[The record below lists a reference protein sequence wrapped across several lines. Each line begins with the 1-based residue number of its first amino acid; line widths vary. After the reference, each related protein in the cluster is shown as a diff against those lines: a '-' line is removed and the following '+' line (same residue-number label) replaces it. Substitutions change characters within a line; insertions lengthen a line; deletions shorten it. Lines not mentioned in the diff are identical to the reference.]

1 MSQLIISRRL
11 ALAGLVLAGPLSQIS
26 LGGAAFA
33 QDSVD
38 AKFTAFLDACFDESV
53 ALSPEFMT
61 SLGLK
66 TDYGK
71 LDDYTDAGADKGLAL
86 SEDQLKRMKAGF
98 AFDKLNGQSQI
109 SWRLFEQ
116 SMEQAR
122 EGVRW
127 RHYFY
132 QATTNGSPAG
142 DIPIF
147 LINNHRVDGIGD
159 AEAYISR
166 IRDAKRV
173 MTEVSASIRTAAAK
187 GIVPPAFTFG
197 PVEKDALNVLEG
209 QPFSGTED
217 SAVWADFKEK
227 VGKLSVP
234 QGDKDRL
241 LAEGKAALTGP
252 FREGYD
258 IFLKTQKEVQPLA
271 KGNNGA
277 WALPDGQ
284 AYYAFRLKTSTTTA
298 MSAEEI
304 HELGVKNLE
313 RIQGE
318 MRAIMARVGFKG
330 SLQDFF
336 KTIKTDP
343 KYQYPNT
350 PEGKARYLA
359 DAKGYIAQVMKDAPK
374 YFLRLPKAPLEVRAV
389 EEWRQE
395 TASVAFY
402 NRPTP
407 DGSRPGIFYVNL
419 ADMTQVLKPQIEGIA
434 YHEGAP
440 GHHFQI
446 ALAQE
451 LQGLPKFRKFG
462 GYGAYIEGWGL
473 YSERLGKEMGYY
485 VDPISDFGRL
495 SLEAWRAVRLITDS
509 GMHAMKWSREKAID
523 FFRENSML
531 SERDI
536 VKEIERYLC
545 NPGQATSYMVGQQKI
560 LMLRDKAKAA
570 LGTKFDIRGFHDA
583 VLKDGALPLDVLEQQ
598 VDAYVAGAK

>member
-1 MSQLIISRRL
+1 MSQLLFSRRL

-122 EGVRW
+122 EAVRW
-127 RHYFY
+127 RHYVY

-166 IRDAKRV
+166 IKDAKRV
-173 MTEVSASIRTAAAK
+173 MTEVSASIRTSAAK

-258 IFLKTQKEVQPLA
+258 IFLKTQKDVQPLA
-271 KGNNGA
+271 RGNNGA

-284 AYYAFRLKTSTTTA
+284 AYYAFRLKGSTTTD
-298 MSAEEI
+298 MNAEQI
-304 HELGVKNLE
+304 HQLGVKNLE

-374 YFLRLPKAPLEVRAV
+374 YFIRLPKAPLEVRAV

-440 GHHFQI
+440 GHHFQF

>member
-1 MSQLIISRRL
+1 MSRRL
-11 ALAGLVLAGPLSQIS
+11 ALAGLVLAGPLAQLAS
-26 LGGAAFA
+26 AAPAFA

-38 AKFTAFLDACFDESV
+38 AKFTAFLDAAFDEAI
-53 ALSPEFMT
+53 ALSPETMT
-61 SLGLK
+61 ALGLK

-71 LDDYTDAGADKGLAL
+71 LDDYTDAGADRALAL

-98 AFDKLNGQSQI
+98 SFDKLGPQSQI

-116 SMEQAR
+116 SVEQAR
-122 EGVRW
+122 EGVKW
-127 RHYFY
+127 RDHFY

-142 DIPIF
+142 DIPVF

-159 AEAYISR
+159 AEAYVSR
-166 IRDAKRV
+166 IRETRRV
-173 MTEVSASIRTAAAK
+173 MVEVSAGIRESADRGVVA
-187 GIVPPAFTFG
+187 PAFTFA
-197 PVEKDALNVLEG
+197 PVEGDARNVLKG
-209 QPFSGTED
+209 APFTAGED
-217 SAVWADFKEK
+217 TAVWADFKAK

-252 FREGYD
+252 FREGYEH
-258 IFLKTQKEVQPLA
+258 FLAAQKAVQPLA
-271 KGNNGA
+271 RGNNGA

-284 AYYAFRLKTSTTTA
+284 AYYAYRLKTSTTTA
-298 MSAEEI
+298 MTAGEI
-304 HELGVKNLE
+304 HQLGLKNLE

-318 MRAIMARVGFKG
+318 MRVIMGKIGFTG

-336 KTIKTDP
+336 RTVKTDP

-359 DAKGYIAQVMKDAPK
+359 DANGFIAQVMAKAPQ
-374 YFLRLPKAPLEVRAV
+374 YFKRLPKAPLEVRAV

-446 ALAQE
+446 ALSQE
-451 LQGLPKFRKFG
+451 LESLPKSRKFAF
-462 GYGAYIEGWGL
+462 YGAYLEGWGL
-473 YSERLGKEMGYY
+473 YAERLGKEMGFYI
-485 VDPISDFGRL
+485 DPINDFGRL

-560 LMLRDKAKAA
+560 LMLRDKAKTA
-570 LGTKFDIRGFHDA
+570 LGAKFDIRGFHEV
-583 VLKDGALPLDVLEQQ
+583 VLENGALPLDVLEQQ
-598 VDAYVAGAK
+598 VDGYIAGAK

>member
-1 MSQLIISRRL
+1 MSQLLISRRL
-11 ALAGLVLAGPLSQIS
+11 ALAGLVLAGPLSQT
-26 LGGAAFA
+26 AFA

-38 AKFTAFLDACFDESV
+38 AKFTAFLDACFDESL
-53 ALSPEFMT
+53 ALSPESMT

-71 LDDYTDAGADKGLAL
+71 LDDYTDAGADTGLAL

-116 SMEQAR
+116 SLERAR
-122 EGVRW
+122 EAVRW

-147 LINNHRVDGIGD
+147 LINNHRIDGIGD
-159 AEAYISR
+159 AEAYVSR
-166 IRDAKRV
+166 IKDARRV
-173 MTEVSASIRTAAAK
+173 MIEVSASIRTSAEK

-217 SAVWADFKEK
+217 SAVWADFKDK

-258 IFLKTQKEVQPLA
+258 IFLKTQKDVQPLA

-284 AYYAFRLKTSTTTA
+284 AYYAFRLKGSTTTD
-298 MSAEEI
+298 MNAEQI
-304 HELGVKNLE
+304 HQLGVKNLD
-313 RIQGE
+313 RIQAE
-318 MRAIMARVGFKG
+318 MRAIMAKVGFKG

-359 DAKGYIAQVMKDAPK
+359 DAKGYIAQVMKDAPN

-570 LGTKFDIRGFHDA
+570 LGTRFDIRSFHDA

>member
-1 MSQLIISRRL
+1 
-11 ALAGLVLAGPLSQIS
+11 
-26 LGGAAFA
+26 
-33 QDSVD
+33 
-38 AKFTAFLDACFDESV
+38 
-53 ALSPEFMT
+53 
-61 SLGLK
+61 
-66 TDYGK
+66 
-71 LDDYTDAGADKGLAL
+71 
-86 SEDQLKRMKAGF
+86 
-98 AFDKLNGQSQI
+98 
-109 SWRLFEQ
+109 
-116 SMEQAR
+116 
-122 EGVRW
+122 
-127 RHYFY
+127 
-132 QATTNGSPAG
+132 
-142 DIPIF
+142 
-147 LINNHRVDGIGD
+147 
-159 AEAYISR
+159 
-166 IRDAKRV
+166 
-173 MTEVSASIRTAAAK
+173 
-187 GIVPPAFTFG
+187 
-197 PVEKDALNVLEG
+197 
-209 QPFSGTED
+209 
-217 SAVWADFKEK
+217 
-227 VGKLSVP
+227 
-234 QGDKDRL
+234 
-241 LAEGKAALTGP
+241 
-252 FREGYD
+252 
-258 IFLKTQKEVQPLA
+258 
-271 KGNNGA
+271 
-277 WALPDGQ
+277 
-284 AYYAFRLKTSTTTA
+284 
-298 MSAEEI
+298 
-304 HELGVKNLE
+304 
-313 RIQGE
+313 
-318 MRAIMARVGFKG
+318 
-330 SLQDFF
+330 
-336 KTIKTDP
+336 
-343 KYQYPNT
+343 
-350 PEGKARYLA
+350 
-359 DAKGYIAQVMKDAPK
+359 MKDAPK

-570 LGTKFDIRGFHDA
+570 LGPKFDIRGFHDA

>member
-1 MSQLIISRRL
+1 MSHLAISRRL

-38 AKFTAFLDACFDESV
+38 GTFTAFLDACFDESL
-53 ALSPEFMT
+53 ALSPEAMT

-71 LDDYTDAGADKGLAL
+71 LDDYTEAGADKGLSL
-86 SEDQLKRMKAGF
+86 SEDQLKRMKAQF
-98 AFDKLNGQSQI
+98 AFDKLGGASQV
-109 SWRLFEQ
+109 SWKLFEQ
-116 SMEQAR
+116 QVEQAR
-122 EGVRW
+122 ESVKW
-127 RHYFY
+127 RNHFY

-159 AEAYISR
+159 AEAYVSR
-166 IRDAKRV
+166 IKDARRV
-173 MTEVSASIRTAAAK
+173 MAEVSASIRTSAAK

-258 IFLKTQKEVQPLA
+258 IFLKTQKDVQPLA
-271 KGNNGA
+271 MGNNGA

-298 MSAEEI
+298 MSAQEI
-304 HELGVKNLE
+304 HELGLKNLE

-462 GYGAYIEGWGL
+462 FYGAYTEGWGL

-509 GMHAMKWSREKAID
+509 GMHAMNWSREKAIE

-570 LGTKFDIRGFHDA
+570 LGAKFDIRGFHDA

-598 VDAYVAGAK
+598 VDAYIAGAK

>member
-1 MSQLIISRRL
+1 MSQLLVSRRL

-166 IRDAKRV
+166 IKDAKRV
-173 MTEVSASIRTAAAK
+173 MTEVSASIRTSAAK

-258 IFLKTQKEVQPLA
+258 IFLKTQKDVQPLA

-284 AYYAFRLKTSTTTA
+284 AYYAFRLKTSTTTE
-298 MSAEEI
+298 MSAQEI
-304 HELGVKNLE
+304 HELGLKNLE

-318 MRAIMARVGFKG
+318 MRAIMAKVGFKG

-374 YFLRLPKAPLEVRAV
+374 YFIRLPKAPLEVRAV

-560 LMLRDKAKAA
+560 LMLRDKARAA

>member
-1 MSQLIISRRL
+1 MSHLIISRRL
-11 ALAGLVLAGPLSQIS
+11 ALAGLVLAGPLTST
-26 LGGAAFA
+26 AFA
-33 QDSVD
+33 QDGVD
-38 AKFTAFLDACFDESV
+38 AKFTAFLDAAFDQTL
-53 ALSPEFMT
+53 ALSPEAMT

-71 LDDYTDAGADKGLAL
+71 LDDYTDAGADRALAL
-86 SEDQLKRMKAGF
+86 AEDQLKRMKAGF
-98 AFDKLNGQSQI
+98 AYDKLGSQSQI

-116 SMEQAR
+116 AVERAR
-122 EGVRW
+122 EGVKW
-127 RHYFY
+127 RDHFY

-147 LINNHRVDGIGD
+147 LINQHRVDGIGD

-166 IRDAKRV
+166 LKDSRRV
-173 MTEVSASIRTAAAK
+173 MTEVSAAIRKAADK
-187 GIVPPAFTFG
+187 GIVPPAFTFA
-197 PVEKDALNVLEG
+197 PVEKDARNVLQG
-209 QPFSGTED
+209 APFTDGKD

-227 VGKLSVP
+227 VGKLSLP
-234 QGDKDRL
+234 QGDKDKL
-241 LAEGKAALTGP
+241 LADGKAALTGP
-252 FREGYD
+252 FREGYEH
-258 IFLKTQKEVQPLA
+258 FLGVQKAVQPLA

-284 AYYAFRLKTSTTTA
+284 AYYAFRLKGSTTTD
-298 MSAEEI
+298 MTAEEI
-304 HELGVKNLE
+304 HQLGLKNLA
-313 RIQGE
+313 RVQGE
-318 MRAIMARVGFKG
+318 MRDILAKVGFKG

-336 KTIKTDP
+336 KAIKTDA

-350 PEGKARYLA
+350 PEGKAKYLA
-359 DAKGYIAQVMKDAPK
+359 DAKGYIAQVMAKADQ

-473 YSERLGKEMGYY
+473 YSERLGKEMGFYQ
-485 VDPISDFGRL
+485 DPYSDFGRL

-509 GMHAMKWSREKAID
+509 GMHAMKWTREKGID
-523 FFRENSML
+523 FFRENSLL

-560 LMLRDKAKAA
+560 LMLRDKARAA
-570 LGTKFDIRGFHDA
+570 LGGKFDIRGFHDA
-583 VLKDGALPLDVLEQQ
+583 VLKDGALPLDVLESQ
-598 VDAYVAGAK
+598 VDVYIAGAK

>member
-1 MSQLIISRRL
+1 MSNLLINRRF

-38 AKFTAFLDACFDESV
+38 AKFTAFLDACFDESL

-61 SLGLK
+61 SLGQK

-71 LDDYTDAGADKGLAL
+71 LDDYTDAAADKGLAL
-86 SEDQLKRMKAGF
+86 SEEQLKRMKAGF

-116 SMEQAR
+116 SVERAR

-166 IRDAKRV
+166 IKDAKRV
-173 MTEVSASIRTAAAK
+173 MTEVSASIRTAADK
-187 GIVPPAFTFG
+187 GIVAPAFTFG
-197 PVEKDALNVLEG
+197 PVEKDARNVLVG
-209 QPFSGTED
+209 APFGPGED

-298 MSAEEI
+298 MSAQEI
-304 HELGVKNLE
+304 HELGLKNLE

-318 MRAIMARVGFKG
+318 MRAIMAKVGFKG

-374 YFLRLPKAPLEVRAV
+374 YFIRLPKAPLEVRAV

-570 LGTKFDIRGFHDA
+570 LGAKFDIRGFHDA

>member
-1 MSQLIISRRL
+1 MSQLLVSRRL
-11 ALAGLVLAGPLSQIS
+11 ALAGLVLAAPLSQIS

-166 IRDAKRV
+166 IKDAKRV
-173 MTEVSASIRTAAAK
+173 MTEVSASIRTSAAK

-258 IFLKTQKEVQPLA
+258 IFLKTQKDVQPLA

-284 AYYAFRLKTSTTTA
+284 AYYAFRLKTSTTTD
-298 MSAEEI
+298 MSAQEI
-304 HELGVKNLE
+304 HELGLKNLE

-350 PEGKARYLA
+350 PDGKARYLA

-374 YFLRLPKAPLEVRAV
+374 YFHRLPRAPLEVRAV

-462 GYGAYIEGWGL
+462 FYGAYTEGWGL

-509 GMHAMKWSREKAID
+509 GMHAMKWSREKAIE

-560 LMLRDKAKAA
+560 LMLREKAKAA
-570 LGTKFDIRGFHDA
+570 LGAKFDIRGFHDA

>member
-1 MSQLIISRRL
+1 MSSLLINRRL
-11 ALAGLVLAGPLSQIS
+11 ALAGLVLAGPLSQVS
-26 LGGAAFA
+26 LGAAFA

-38 AKFTAFLDACFDESV
+38 AKFTAFLDACFDESL
-53 ALSPEFMT
+53 ALSPESMT

-98 AFDKLNGQSQI
+98 DYARLGGQSQI

-116 SMEQAR
+116 SVERAK
-122 EGVRW
+122 EAVRW
-127 RHYFY
+127 RDHFY

-142 DIPIF
+142 DIPVF

-166 IRDAKRV
+166 IKDSQRV
-173 MTEVSASIRTAAAK
+173 MTEVSAGIKKAADK

-197 PVEKDALNVLEG
+197 PVEKDARNVLVG
-209 QPFSGTED
+209 APFGPGED
-217 SAVWADFKEK
+217 SAVWADFKAK
-227 VGKLSVP
+227 VAKLSVP

-241 LAEGKAALTGP
+241 LAEGQAALTGP
-252 FREGYD
+252 FKEGYEH
-258 IFLKTQKEVQPLA
+258 FLAVQKGVQPLA

-277 WALPDGQ
+277 WALPDGA
-284 AYYAFRLKTSTTTA
+284 AYYAFRLKGSTTTD
-298 MSAEEI
+298 MTAEEI
-304 HELGVKNLE
+304 HQLGIKNLE

-318 MRAIMARVGFKG
+318 MRAIMAKVGFKG

-336 KTIKTDP
+336 KSIKTDP

-350 PEGKARYLA
+350 PEGKQQYLA
-359 DAKGYIAQVMKDAPK
+359 DAKAFIAQVMAKAPQH
-374 YFLRLPKAPLEVRAV
+374 FLRLPKAPLEVRAV
-389 EEWRQE
+389 EAWRQE

-407 DGSRPGIFYVNL
+407 DGSRPGIYYVNL
-419 ADMTQVLKPQIEGIA
+419 ADMTQVLKPQAEGIA

-473 YSERLGKEMGYY
+473 YSERLGKEMGFYQ
-485 VDPISDFGRL
+485 DPYSDFGRL

-545 NPGQATSYMVGQQKI
+545 NPGQATSYMVGQQMI
-560 LMLRDKAKAA
+560 LMLREKAKSA
-570 LGTKFDIRGFHDA
+570 LGAKFDIRGFHDA

-598 VDAYVAGAK
+598 VDAYIAGAK

>member
-1 MSQLIISRRL
+1 MSHLLINRRL
-11 ALAGLVLAGPLSQIS
+11 ALAGLVLAGPLS
-26 LGGAAFA
+26 GAAFA
-33 QDSVD
+33 QDGVD
-38 AKFTAFLDACFDESV
+38 ARFTAFLDACFDESL
-53 ALSPEFMT
+53 ALSPESMT

-86 SEDQLKRMKAGF
+86 SEDQLKRMKAQF
-98 AFDKLNGQSQI
+98 AYDKLGGASQI

-116 SMEQAR
+116 QVERAR
-122 EGVRW
+122 EGVKW
-127 RHYFY
+127 RDHFY

-142 DIPIF
+142 DIPVF

-159 AEAYISR
+159 AEAYVSR
-166 IRDAKRV
+166 IKDAKRV
-173 MTEVSASIRTAAAK
+173 MIEVSASIRKSADK
-187 GIVPPAFTFG
+187 GIVAPAFTFA

-209 QPFSGTED
+209 APFGAGED

-227 VGKLSVP
+227 VGKLTVP

-241 LAEGKAALTGP
+241 LKEGQSALTGP
-252 FREGYD
+252 FREGYEH
-258 IFLKTQKEVQPLA
+258 FLAAQKTVQPLA
-271 KGNNGA
+271 RGNNGA

-284 AYYAFRLKTSTTTA
+284 AYYAFRLKGSTTTDMTA
-298 MSAEEI
+298 QEI
-304 HELGVKNLE
+304 HDLGLKNLA
-313 RIQGE
+313 RVQGE
-318 MRAIMARVGFKG
+318 MRGIMAKVGFTG

-336 KTIKTDP
+336 KAIKTDP

-350 PEGKARYLA
+350 PEGKAKYLA
-359 DAKGYIAQVMKDAPK
+359 DAKGYIAQVMAKASQ
-374 YFLRLPKAPLEVRAV
+374 YFHRLPKAPLEVRAV
-389 EEWRQE
+389 EEWRQD

-434 YHEGAP
+434 YHEAAP

-473 YSERLGKEMGYY
+473 YSERLGKEMGFYQ
-485 VDPISDFGRL
+485 DPYSDFGRL

-509 GMHAMKWSREKAID
+509 GMHALKWSREKAID
-523 FFRENSML
+523 FFRENSLL

-560 LMLRDKAKAA
+560 LMLREKAKSA
-570 LGTKFDIRGFHDA
+570 LGAKFDIRGFHDA

-598 VDAYVAGAK
+598 VDAYIAGVK

>member
-1 MSQLIISRRL
+1 MSQLLVSRRF
-11 ALAGLVLAGPLSQIS
+11 ALAGLVLAGPLAQVS

-33 QDSVD
+33 QDGVD
-38 AKFTAFLDACFDESV
+38 AKFTAFLDKAFDEAI
-53 ALSPEFMT
+53 ALSPETMT
-61 SLGLK
+61 ALGIK
-66 TDYGK
+66 TDYGR
-71 LDDYTDAGADKGLAL
+71 LDDYTDAAADRALAL
-86 SEDQLKRMKAGF
+86 SEKQLAEMKAAF
-98 AFDKLNGQSQI
+98 AYDRLGVQSQI

-116 SMEQAR
+116 SVEQGR

-127 RHYFY
+127 RDHAYL
-132 QATTNGSPAG
+132 ATTNGSPAG
-142 DIPIF
+142 EIPIF
-147 LINNHRVDGIGD
+147 LINQHRVDGIGD

-166 IRDAKRV
+166 LRETRRV
-173 MTEVSASIRTAAAK
+173 MTEVAATIRQSAAK
-187 GIVPPAFTFG
+187 GIVPPAFTFD

-217 SAVWADFKEK
+217 SAVWADFKSK
-227 VGKLSVP
+227 VGKLAVP
-234 QGDKDRL
+234 EGDKERL

-258 IFLKTQKEVQPLA
+258 IFLKAQEDVRPLA
-271 KGNNGA
+271 KGNNGV
-277 WALPDGQ
+277 WSLPDGE
-284 AYYAFRLKTSTTTA
+284 AYYAYRLKVSTTTTMTA
-298 MSAEEI
+298 GEI
-304 HELGVKNLE
+304 HELGLKNLA
-313 RIQGE
+313 RVQGE
-318 MRAIMARVGFKG
+318 MRAIMTRVGFKG

-336 KTIKTDP
+336 KALKTDA

-350 PEGKARYLA
+350 PEGKAKYLA
-359 DAKGYIAQVMKDAPK
+359 DAKGYIAQVMAKAPQ

-389 EEWRQE
+389 EAWREQ

-462 GYGAYIEGWGL
+462 GYGAYVEGWGL
-473 YSERLGKEMGYY
+473 YSERLGKEMGFYQ
-485 VDPISDFGRL
+485 DPYSDFGRL
-495 SLEAWRAVRLITDS
+495 SLEAWRAVRLITDT
-509 GMHAMKWSREKAID
+509 GMHAKKWTREQAID
-523 FFRENSML
+523 FFRENSLL

-545 NPGQATSYMVGQQKI
+545 WPGQATSYMVGQQKI
-560 LMLRDKAKAA
+560 LELREKAKAA
-570 LGTKFDIRGFHDA
+570 LGAKYDIRGFHDA

-598 VDAYVAGAK
+598 VDAYIAA

>member
-1 MSQLIISRRL
+1 MSQLLVSRRL

-26 LGGAAFA
+26 LGGPAFA

-71 LDDYTDAGADKGLAL
+71 LDDYTDAGADKGLAQ

-98 AFDKLNGQSQI
+98 SFDKLGGQSQI

-116 SMEQAR
+116 SVERAR
-122 EGVRW
+122 EAVRW

-166 IRDAKRV
+166 IKDAKRV
-173 MTEVSASIRTAAAK
+173 MTEVSDSIRTSAAK

-209 QPFSGTED
+209 QPFSGSED

-234 QGDKDRL
+234 QGDRDRL

-258 IFLKTQKEVQPLA
+258 IFLKTQKDVQPLA
-271 KGNNGA
+271 RGNNGA

-284 AYYAFRLKTSTTTA
+284 AYYAFRLKGSTSTDMT
-298 MSAEEI
+298 AEEI
-304 HELGVKNLE
+304 HQLGVKNLE
-313 RIQGE
+313 RIQSE

-359 DAKGYIAQVMKDAPK
+359 DAKGYVAQVMKDAPK
-374 YFLRLPKAPLEVRAV
+374 YFHRLPKAPLEVRAV

-570 LGTKFDIRGFHDA
+570 LGPKFDIRGFHDA

-598 VDAYVAGAK
+598 VDAYVTGAK

>member
-1 MSQLIISRRL
+1 MSQLLISRRF
-11 ALAGLVLAGPLSQIS
+11 ALAGLVLAGPLAQVS

-33 QDSVD
+33 QDGAD
-38 AKFTAFLDACFDESV
+38 AKFTAFLDKAFDEAI
-53 ALSPEFMT
+53 ALSPESMT

-71 LDDYTDAGADKGLAL
+71 LDDYTDAASDKALAL
-86 SEDQLKRMKAGF
+86 SEKQLAEMKAGF
-98 AFDKLNGQSQI
+98 AYDRLGPQSQI

-116 SMEQAR
+116 AVEQGR

-127 RHYFY
+127 RDHGYL
-132 QATTNGSPAG
+132 ATTNGSPAG
-142 DIPIF
+142 EIPIF
-147 LINNHRVDGIGD
+147 LINQHRVDGIGD

-166 IRDAKRV
+166 LKETRRV
-173 MTEVSASIRTAAAK
+173 MLEVSAGIEASAAK
-187 GIVPPAFTFG
+187 GVVAPAFTFD
-197 PVEKDALNVLEG
+197 PVDADARNVLKGAPFTEG
-209 QPFSGTED
+209 ED
-217 SAVWADFKEK
+217 VAVWADFKAK

-241 LAEGKAALTGP
+241 LAEGKAALLGP
-252 FREGYD
+252 FKDGYD
-258 IFLKTQKEVQPLA
+258 HFLTTQKKVQALA

-277 WALPDGQ
+277 WSLPDGE
-284 AYYAFRLKTSTTTA
+284 AYYAYRLKVSTTTD
-298 MSAEEI
+298 MTAEQI
-304 HELGVKNLE
+304 HQLGLKNLA
-313 RIQGE
+313 RVQGE
-318 MRAIMARVGFKG
+318 MRAIMAKVGFKG
-330 SLQDFF
+330 TLQDFF
-336 KTIKTDP
+336 KALKTDA

-350 PEGKARYLA
+350 PEGKQKYLA
-359 DAKGYIAQVMKDAPK
+359 DAKGYIAQVMAKAPQ

-389 EEWRQE
+389 EAWREQ

-462 GYGAYIEGWGL
+462 GYGAYVEGWGL
-473 YSERLGKEMGYY
+473 YSERLGKEMGFYQ
-485 VDPISDFGRL
+485 DPYSDFGRL
-495 SLEAWRAVRLITDS
+495 SLEAWRAVRLITDT
-509 GMHAMKWSREKAID
+509 GMHAKKWTREQAID
-523 FFRENSML
+523 FFRENSLL

-545 NPGQATSYMVGQQKI
+545 WPGQATSYMVGQQKI
-560 LMLRDKAKAA
+560 LELREKAKAA
-570 LGTKFDIRGFHDA
+570 LGAKYDIRGFHDA

-598 VDAYVAGAK
+598 VDAYIASAK

>member
-1 MSQLIISRRL
+1 MSNLIISRRL
-11 ALAGLVLAGPLSQIS
+11 ALAGLVLAGPLAQT
-26 LGGAAFA
+26 AFA

-38 AKFTAFLDACFDESV
+38 ARFTAFLDACFDEAL
-53 ALSPEFMT
+53 ALSPESMT

-71 LDDYTDAGADKGLAL
+71 LDDYTDAGADKSLAQ

-98 AFDKLNGQSQI
+98 AFDRLGPQSQI

-116 SMEQAR
+116 SVEQAR
-122 EGVRW
+122 EAVRW
-127 RHYFY
+127 RDYSY

-166 IRDAKRV
+166 LKEARRV
-173 MTEVSASIRTAAAK
+173 MTEVSASIRKAAAK
-187 GIVPPAFTFG
+187 GIVAPAFTFE

-209 QPFSGTED
+209 QPFSGSED

-258 IFLKTQKEVQPLA
+258 IFLKTQREVRALA

-298 MSAEEI
+298 MTAQET
-304 HELGVKNLE
+304 HDLGLKNLK
-313 RIQGE
+313 RIQDE
-318 MRAIMARVGFKG
+318 MRAIMAKVGFTG

-336 KTIKTDP
+336 KAIKTDP

-350 PEGKARYLA
+350 PEGKAQYLA

-374 YFLRLPKAPLEVRAV
+374 YFHRLPKAPLEVRAV
-389 EEWRQE
+389 EEWRQD

-451 LQGLPKFRKFG
+451 LPGVPKFRKFG
-462 GYGAYIEGWGL
+462 FYGAYIEGWGL

-560 LMLRDKAKAA
+560 LMLRDKARTA
-570 LGTKFDIRGFHDA
+570 LGAKFDIRGFHDV
-583 VLKDGALPLDVLEQQ
+583 VLANGALPLDVLEQL
-598 VDAYVAGAK
+598 VDVYIAGAK

>member
-1 MSQLIISRRL
+1 MSNLLISRRL
-11 ALAGLVLAGPLSQIS
+11 ALAGLVLAGPLSQT
-26 LGGAAFA
+26 AFA
-33 QDSVD
+33 QDSED
-38 AKFTAFLDACFDESV
+38 SRFLAFLDKAFDERI
-53 ALSPEFMT
+53 ALSPESMT

-71 LDDYTDAGADKGLAL
+71 LDDYTPAAEERELAL
-86 SEDQLKRMKAGF
+86 AEGQLAAMKAGF
-98 AFDKLNGQSQI
+98 DLAKLNPQSRI

-116 SMEQAR
+116 MVERER
-122 EGVRW
+122 EGMRW
-127 RHYFY
+127 RDHFY
-132 QATTNGSPAG
+132 LATTNGSPAG
-142 DIPIF
+142 EIPVF
-147 LINNHRVDGIGD
+147 LINEHAVEGIGD

-166 IRDAKRV
+166 LKDTQRV
-173 MTEVSASIRTAAAK
+173 MGEVSARLRTAADK
-187 GIVPPAFTFG
+187 GIVAPAFTFD
-197 PVEKDALNVLEG
+197 PVEADARKVLTG
-209 QPFSGTED
+209 APFTDGPD

-227 VGKLSVP
+227 VAGITAP

-241 LAEGKAALTGP
+241 LAEGKAALLGP
-252 FREGYD
+252 FKSGYET
-258 IFLKTQKEVQPLA
+258 FLATQARIRPLA

-277 WALPDGQ
+277 WSLPDGE
-284 AYYAFRLKTSTTTA
+284 AYYAFRLKGSTTTD
-298 MSAEEI
+298 MTAEEI
-304 HELGVKNLE
+304 HQLGLSNL
-313 RIQGE
+313 
-318 MRAIMARVGFKG
+318 ARVQAEMKVIMGKVGFTG

-336 KTIKTDP
+336 KAIKTDP
-343 KYQYPNT
+343 AHQYPNT
-350 PEGKARYLA
+350 DAGKAQYLA
-359 DAKGYIAQVMKDAPK
+359 DARGYIAQVMAKAPQ

-389 EEWRQE
+389 EAWRQE

-434 YHEGAP
+434 YHEAAP

-451 LQGLPKFRKFG
+451 LKGIPKFRRFG

-473 YSERLGKEMGYY
+473 YSERLGKEMGFYQ
-485 VDPISDFGRL
+485 DPYSDFGRL

-509 GMHAMKWSREKAID
+509 GMHAKKWTREQAID
-523 FFRENSML
+523 FFRENSLL

-560 LMLRDKAKAA
+560 LSLRDKAKAA
-570 LGTKFDIRGFHDA
+570 LGAKFDIRAYHDA

-598 VDAYVAGAK
+598 VDVYIAGVG

>member
-1 MSQLIISRRL
+1 MSNLIISRRL
-11 ALAGLVLAGPLSQIS
+11 ALAGLVLAGPLAQS
-26 LGGAAFA
+26 AFA

-38 AKFTAFLDACFDESV
+38 ARFTAFLDACFDEAL
-53 ALSPEFMT
+53 ALSPESMT

-71 LDDYTDAGADKGLAL
+71 LDDYTDAGADKSLAQ

-98 AFDKLNGQSQI
+98 AFDKLGPQSQI

-116 SMEQAR
+116 SVEQAR
-122 EGVRW
+122 EAVRW
-127 RHYFY
+127 RDYSY

-159 AEAYISR
+159 AEAYVSR
-166 IRDAKRV
+166 LKEARRV
-173 MTEVSASIRTAAAK
+173 MTEVSASIRKAAVK
-187 GIVPPAFTFG
+187 GIVAPAFTFE

-209 QPFSGTED
+209 QPFSGSED

-258 IFLKTQKEVQPLA
+258 IFLKTQREVRALA

-298 MSAEEI
+298 MTAQEI
-304 HELGVKNLE
+304 HNLGLKNLK
-313 RIQGE
+313 RIQDE
-318 MRAIMARVGFKG
+318 MRAIMARVGFTG

-336 KTIKTDP
+336 KAIKTDP

-350 PEGKARYLA
+350 PEGKAQYLA

-374 YFLRLPKAPLEVRAV
+374 YFHRLPKAPLEVRAV

-451 LQGLPKFRKFG
+451 LPGVPKFRKFG
-462 GYGAYIEGWGL
+462 FYGAYIEGWGL

-560 LMLRDKAKAA
+560 LMLRDKARAA
-570 LGTKFDIRGFHDA
+570 LGAKFDIRGFHDV
-583 VLKDGALPLDVLEQQ
+583 VLANGALPLDVLEQL
-598 VDAYVAGAK
+598 VDVYIAGAK

>member
-1 MSQLIISRRL
+1 MPNLLISRRL
-11 ALAGLVLAGPLSQIS
+11 ALAGLVLAGPLSQT
-26 LGGAAFA
+26 AFA
-33 QDSVD
+33 QDSED
-38 AKFTAFLDACFDESV
+38 ARFTAFLDKAFDESL
-53 ALSPEFMT
+53 ALSPESMT

-71 LDDYTDAGADKGLAL
+71 LDDYTDAASERELAL
-86 SEDQLKRMKAGF
+86 AEKQLAAMKAGF
-98 AFDKLNGQSQI
+98 DLDKLGPQSRI

-116 SMEQAR
+116 SVERER
-122 EGVRW
+122 EGMRW
-127 RHYFY
+127 RDHRYL
-132 QATTNGSPAG
+132 ATTNGSPAG
-142 DIPIF
+142 EIPVF
-147 LINNHRVDGIGD
+147 LINEHAVEGIGD

-166 IRDAKRV
+166 LKETRRV
-173 MTEVSASIRTAAAK
+173 MGEVSARLKAAADK
-187 GIVPPAFTFG
+187 GIVAPAFTFD
-197 PVEKDALNVLEG
+197 PVEADARKVLTG
-209 QPFSGTED
+209 APFTDGPD

-227 VGKLSVP
+227 VAGITAP

-241 LAEGKAALTGP
+241 LAEGKAALLGP
-252 FREGYD
+252 FKSGYET
-258 IFLKTQKEVQPLA
+258 FLATQAQIRPLA

-277 WALPDGQ
+277 WSLPDGE
-284 AYYAFRLKTSTTTA
+284 AYYAFRLKGSTTTD
-298 MSAEEI
+298 MTAEEI
-304 HELGVKNLE
+304 HQLGLSNL
-313 RIQGE
+313 
-318 MRAIMARVGFKG
+318 ARVQAEMKVIMGKVGFTG

-336 KTIKTDP
+336 KAIKTDP
-343 KYQYPNT
+343 AHQYPNT
-350 PEGKARYLA
+350 DAGKAQYLA
-359 DAKGYIAQVMKDAPK
+359 DARGYIAQVMAKAPQ

-389 EEWRQE
+389 EAWRQE

-434 YHEGAP
+434 YHEAAP

-451 LQGLPKFRKFG
+451 LKGIPKFRRFG

-473 YSERLGKEMGYY
+473 YSERLGKEMGFYQ
-485 VDPISDFGRL
+485 DPYSDFGRL

-509 GMHAMKWSREKAID
+509 GMHAKKWTREQAID
-523 FFRENSML
+523 FFRENSLL

-570 LGTKFDIRGFHDA
+570 LGAKFDIRAYHDA

-598 VDAYVAGAK
+598 VDVYIAGVG